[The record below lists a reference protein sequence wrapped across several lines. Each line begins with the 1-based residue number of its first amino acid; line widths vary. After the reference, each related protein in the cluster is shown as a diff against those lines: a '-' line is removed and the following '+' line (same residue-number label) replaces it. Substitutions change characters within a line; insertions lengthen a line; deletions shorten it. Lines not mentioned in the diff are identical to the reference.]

1 MTDILLVIVTD
12 NPKRAT
18 LTLLGCAVERLP
30 LWIHVMSGP
39 EISDLQAGAPVL
51 SIWFSDRSYA
61 ETLLRERRVEVALDN
76 DFGKHH
82 GRILDWIAR
91 RDAAEKEICD
101 AYCAEVASQAEAQV
115 GAGTGPADQQ
125 EATTS
130 PPSGLPSAELP
141 CEPSRQRQSRWT

>member
-1 MTDILLVIVTD
+1 MADILLIIVTD
-12 NPKRAT
+12 NPKRAS
-18 LTLLGCAVERLP
+18 LALLGCAVERLP
-30 LWIHVMSGP
+30 SWIRVMSGP
-39 EISDLQAGAPVL
+39 EISELQAGAPVL

-101 AYCAEVASQAEAQV
+101 AYCAEVASQAEALA
-115 GAGTGPADQQ
+115 GAGTGAADQHP
-125 EATTS
+125 ATTS
-130 PPSGLPSAELP
+130 PPSDLPFTEHP
-141 CEPSRQRQSRWT
+141 PEPSRQRQSRWT